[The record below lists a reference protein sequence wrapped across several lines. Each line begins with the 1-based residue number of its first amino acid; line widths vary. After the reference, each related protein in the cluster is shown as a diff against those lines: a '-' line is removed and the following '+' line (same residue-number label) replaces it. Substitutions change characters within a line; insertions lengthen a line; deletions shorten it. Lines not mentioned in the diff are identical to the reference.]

1 MVCIDNVHLNIRQE
15 STCCCLLEPATNGFE
30 WALSQQRMAH
40 GLRLQAMV
48 KTEMITAETRYEE
61 TIEPESSNSSLA
73 STSKSAQCD
82 SLRKIYF
89 PEKEEG
95 DFTDFRSVD
104 CIPTSPQAFGCPKT
118 RNRMRISSAH
128 ERKLPWVLPKKVAAL
143 FRSADAWKSLGRGC
157 WRFKYR
163 VIDNCL
169 RSFKGLR
176 YWVMLTSFGA
186 TRWSTRIASIP
197 PQCGM
202 R

>member
-15 STCCCLLEPATNGFE
+15 STCCCLLESATNGFE
-30 WALSQQRMAH
+30 WALSQQRVAH

-73 STSKSAQCD
+73 CTSKSEQCD
-82 SLRKIYF
+82 SSRKIYF

-118 RNRMRISSAH
+118 RNRMRIPSAH
-128 ERKLPWVLPKKVAAL
+128 ERKYLGYCPRQSQPFSGVQTHGSLLAGGAGVSNIVSLTIACAL
-143 FRSADAWKSLGRGC
+143 SRACDIESC
-157 WRFKYR
+157 
-163 VIDNCL
+163 
-169 RSFKGLR
+169 
-176 YWVMLTSFGA
+176 
-186 TRWSTRIASIP
+186 
-197 PQCGM
+197 
-202 R
+202 